1 MPTRSGLDFALK
13 DRLAETEVME
23 GDGTN
28 ERELGT
34 ETDAHAVERGAT
46 RKLSRATG
54 SDEERKLPRGAEK
67 EGTKGGV
74 EKPVSEEAATTTKG
88 RRGSGRPYPRSA
100 SWQGFEEEAAS
111 MRWRYTMLPKVE
123 VPERTTRACA
133 PAEAPIGPGP
143 LVPAPP
149 AQAPPT
155 TVPTKPPTPVPG
167 LPPPIPQVPAPPAI
181 APPELAPPAATP
193 PGPAPPEQAT
203 LEPPI
208 LAPIASAPPESAVN
222 LHGTTEGYCGDCEDS
237 VWYCGEGDVSRGAIE
252 RGGVA

>member
-123 VPERTTRACA
+123 VPERFAGEARRGPSLKNYVMQLENLWARWERDRLAAHEFFRGLANTLTRE
-133 PAEAPIGPGP
+133 AETHYQIC
-143 LVPAPP
+143 
-149 AQAPPT
+149 Q
-155 TVPTKPPTPVPG
+155 
-167 LPPPIPQVPAPPAI
+167 
-181 APPELAPPAATP
+181 
-193 PGPAPPEQAT
+193 
-203 LEPPI
+203 
-208 LAPIASAPPESAVN
+208 
-222 LHGTTEGYCGDCEDS
+222 
-237 VWYCGEGDVSRGAIE
+237 
-252 RGGVA
+252 